1 MEEVQQSSEQ
11 LGFGIRSRVQSLLLP
26 ITTLRF
32 GTSEPS
38 SIFPTCQMGTII
50 LTLYIHSEE

>member
-11 LGFGIRSRVQSLLLP
+11 LGFGVRSRFQSLLLP
-26 ITTLRF
+26 ITTLWF

-38 SIFPTCQMGTII
+38 SIFPTCPMGTIM